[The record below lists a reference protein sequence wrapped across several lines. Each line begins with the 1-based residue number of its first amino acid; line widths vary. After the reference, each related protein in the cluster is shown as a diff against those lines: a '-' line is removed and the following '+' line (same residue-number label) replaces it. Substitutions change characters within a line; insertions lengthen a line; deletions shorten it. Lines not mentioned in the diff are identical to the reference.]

1 MEQSDEDNDID
12 NKADIFIFTIEGD
25 DEHFQEAF
33 MKVRVES
40 GSNKFVQIPVISI
53 EQKEELS

>member
-53 EQKEELS
+53 E